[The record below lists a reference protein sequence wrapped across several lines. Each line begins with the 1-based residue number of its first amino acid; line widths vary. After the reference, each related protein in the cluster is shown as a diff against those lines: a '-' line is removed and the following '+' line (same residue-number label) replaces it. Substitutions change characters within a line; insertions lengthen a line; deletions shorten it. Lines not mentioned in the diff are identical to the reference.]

1 MKCIYCLEDKP
12 NNFFVKTEHVL
23 PQSFGKFK
31 NNLTLNKVV
40 CDECNEYFGNNLE
53 ISLGRDTLEGMSRF
67 EHKVKNKHEFKS
79 SGKKNRIN
87 IKVDEGPF
95 KGAYAYREYSDL
107 EDKIIIKPIPQVGF
121 KKVDAHNYEYFP
133 LDKIPDK
140 QYLEKH
146 FSLNTPKPITV
157 LGCTAADAQ
166 KHLSEKNIS
175 LSSNPDGEFSLS
187 EKPSDWG
194 CVVTARIDQIIFRSI
209 AKIAFNYLTYWAE
222 RDIGQ
227 GFVFDSSFNPIR
239 RYIRFGEKIS
249 FPFVV
254 IIEKAIM
261 YDEPIVGKRKLGHL
275 ITLDQ
280 SKNKLSIVSDV
291 SLFNFNTYSVL
302 LAKDNKWKSFSL
314 RKGNFFNIANK
325 EVLELIPRDM
335 ISGQEIIN

>member
-12 NNFFVKTEHVL
+12 NNFFEKTEHVL
-23 PQSFGKFK
+23 SQSFGKFK
-31 NNLTLNKVV
+31 NNLTLNKIV

-53 ISLGRDTLEGMSRF
+53 ISLSRDTLEGMSRF

-79 SGKKNRIN
+79 PGKKSRIN

-121 KKVDAHNYEYFP
+121 KKADDPNYVYFP
-133 LDKIPDK
+133 LDEIPDK

-146 FSLNTPKPITV
+146 FSLKAPKSITV
-157 LGCTAADAQ
+157 IGCTADQAQ

-175 LSSNPDGEFSLS
+175 LSSNPDGEFSPS
-187 EKPSDWG
+187 ENPSDWG
-194 CVVTARIDQIIFRSI
+194 CVVTSKIDQIIFRSI

-222 RDIGQ
+222 RDIGLD
-227 GFVFDSSFNPIR
+227 FVFDSSFNPIR
-239 RYIRFGEKIS
+239 RYIRFGEEIS

-261 YDEPIVGKRKLGHL
+261 FDEPIEGKRRLGHL
-275 ITLDQ
+275 ITLGWSD
-280 SKNKLSIVSDV
+280 NKLSIASNV

-302 LAKDNKWKSFSL
+302 LAKDYKGKSFNL
-314 RKGNFFNIANK
+314 HKGNIFNIADN
-325 EVLELIPRDM
+325 EILELIPRNM
-335 ISGQEIIN
+335 ISGQAK

>member
-12 NNFFVKTEHVL
+12 NNFFEKAEHVL

-31 NNLTLNKVV
+31 NNLTLNKIV
-40 CDECNEYFGNNLE
+40 CDECNEYFGNHLE

-79 SGKKNRIN
+79 PGKKSRIN

-95 KGAYAYREYSDL
+95 KGAYAYREYSDS

-121 KKVDAHNYEYFP
+121 KKIDGADYVYFP
-133 LDKIPDK
+133 LDEIPDK

-146 FSLNTPKPITV
+146 FSLKAPKSIAV
-157 LGCTAADAQ
+157 LGCTADKAQ

-175 LSSNPDGEFSLS
+175 LSLSPDGEFSPS
-187 EKPSDWG
+187 ENLPDWG
-194 CVVTARIDQIIFRSI
+194 CVVTGKIDQIIFRSI
-209 AKIAFNYLTYWAE
+209 AKIAFNYLTYWAG
-222 RDIGQ
+222 RD
-227 GFVFDSSFNPIR
+227 FVVDSSFNPIR
-239 RYIRFGEKIS
+239 RYIRFGEEIS

-261 YDEPIVGKRKLGHL
+261 FDEPIEGKRRLGHL
-275 ITLDQ
+275 ITLDW
-280 SKNKLSIVSDV
+280 SDNKLSIASNV

-302 LAKDNKWKSFSL
+302 LAKNYKGKSFNL
-314 RKGNFFNIANK
+314 RKGNFFNIADN
-325 EVLELIPRDM
+325 EILELVPADM
-335 ISGQEIIN
+335 ISGQAK